1 MRSLIVF
8 GTAVCLAASA
18 QAQMPTLTME
28 SASIGGATDMSSK
41 HLAEVAAKRKI
52 ATIQAQAGKI
62 LSKSILQV
70 AQGKTDLSANPFILQ
85 FLMSKGL
92 GPYSGLG
99 RKKGKELAGNLRI
112 LYPYHLAHYY
122 LIAFQ
127 ATGIDS
133 WDKLKGKTIFNGP
146 PRGGALTTARAIIRD
161 HGRRGQRL
169 CRQADRRGRAD
180 SAVPRRRRSTA
191 RVRPTNRPPT
201 CRSTSR
207 PGRSTIVSTQG
218 QDADRAFKSSSRRPA
233 TWRTF
238 PVKNLAHYGP
248 GVNVISEDD
257 MFRTVSNTGGDVVN
271 KSMPKALAKALTKAF
286 IETLPDLYRKAPFA
300 RGQLFGIV
308 DDTQM
313 GMLMPCEISRRT
325 EPGRKPATDR
335 RLRHSRNKYG
345 HTPAARRVPN
355 SFLSTEFLFECAA
368 NGFDSETE
376 TVPSPKGGG
385 FGQCLF
391 RRGIL

>member
-18 QAQMPTLTME
+18 QAQTPTLTME

-41 HLAEVAAKRKI
+41 HLAEIAAKRKI

-70 AQGKTDLSANPFILQ
+70 AQGKTDLAANPFILH

-122 LIAFQ
+122 LIAF
-127 ATGIDS
+127 ASTGIDS

-146 PRGGALTTARAIIRD
+146 PRGGALTTARAIIQLTT
-161 HGRRGQRL
+161 GLNEGKGYVGKQIAWG
-169 CRQADRRGRAD
+169 QADSLFLDGAV
-180 SAVPRRRRSTA
+180 SAA
-191 RVRPTNRPPT
+191 VRPGTNPASYMPIYIAA
-201 CRSTSR
+201 
-207 PGRSTIVSTQG
+207 GKINIVSIPIATTQTKG
-218 QDADRAFKSSSRRPA
+218 FKKFVKAPGNVA
-233 TWRTF
+233 MVF
-238 PVKNLAHYGP
+238 PKKNLAHYGP

-257 MFRTVSNTGGDVVN
+257 MFRTVSNTGGDVVSKN
-271 KSMPKALAKALTKAF
+271 MPKALAKALTKAF

-308 DDTQM
+308 DDAKM
-313 GMLMPCEISRRT
+313 GMCNAGVKFHAGAVEAWEEAGHKIAACA
-325 EPGRKPATDR
+325 KP
-335 RLRHSRNKYG
+335 SG
-345 HTPAARRVPN
+345 
-355 SFLSTEFLFECAA
+355 
-368 NGFDSETE
+368 
-376 TVPSPKGGG
+376 
-385 FGQCLF
+385 
-391 RRGIL
+391 

>member
-41 HLAEVAAKRKI
+41 HLAEIAAKRKI
-52 ATIQAQAGKI
+52 ATVQAQAGKI

-70 AQGKTDLSANPFILQ
+70 AQGKTDLAANPFILQ

-99 RKKGKELAGNLRI
+99 RKKGKELAANLRL

-122 LIAFQ
+122 LIAFA

-146 PRGGALTTARAIIRD
+146 PRGGALTTARAIIRLTT
-161 HGRRGQRL
+161 GLNEGKGYVGKQIAWG
-169 CRQADRRGRAD
+169 QADSLFLDG
-180 SAVPRRRRSTA
+180 AVNA
-191 RVRPTNRPPT
+191 AVRPGTNPASYMPIYIAA
-201 CRSTSR
+201 
-207 PGRSTIVSTQG
+207 GKINIVSIPKAKTET
-218 QDADRAFKSSSRRPA
+218 AAFRKFVKAPGNVA
-233 TWRTF
+233 MVF

-248 GVNVISEDD
+248 GVNVISEDG
-257 MFRTVSNTGGDVVN
+257 MFRTVSNTGGDTVN
-271 KSMPKALAKALTKAF
+271 KSMPTALAKALTKAF

-308 DDTQM
+308 DDRQM
-313 GMLMPCEISRRT
+313 GMCNAGVKFHAGAVEAWEEAGHKIADCA
-325 EPGRKPATDR
+325 KP
-335 RLRHSRNKYG
+335 
-345 HTPAARRVPN
+345 
-355 SFLSTEFLFECAA
+355 
-368 NGFDSETE
+368 
-376 TVPSPKGGG
+376 
-385 FGQCLF
+385 
-391 RRGIL
+391 

>member
-8 GTAVCLAASA
+8 GAAVCLAASA

-70 AQGKTDLSANPFILQ
+70 AQGKTDLAANPFILQ

-99 RKKGKELAGNLRI
+99 REKGKALAGNLRL

-146 PRGGALTTARAIIRD
+146 PRGGALTTARAIIRLTT
-161 HGRRGQRL
+161 GLNEGKGYVGKQIAWG
-169 CRQADRRGRAD
+169 QADSLFLDG
-180 SAVPRRRRSTA
+180 AVNA
-191 RVRPTNRPPT
+191 AVRPGTNPASYMPIYIAA
-201 CRSTSR
+201 
-207 PGRSTIVSTQG
+207 GKINIVSIPIAKTQT
-218 QDADRAFKSSSRRPA
+218 AAFRKFVKAPGNVA
-233 TWRTF
+233 MTF
-238 PVKNLAHYGP
+238 PVKDLAHYGR

-308 DDTQM
+308 DDKQM
-313 GMLMPCEISRRT
+313 GMCNAGVKFHAGAAEAWEEAGHKIADCA
-325 EPGRKPATDR
+325 KP
-335 RLRHSRNKYG
+335 
-345 HTPAARRVPN
+345 
-355 SFLSTEFLFECAA
+355 
-368 NGFDSETE
+368 
-376 TVPSPKGGG
+376 
-385 FGQCLF
+385 
-391 RRGIL
+391 